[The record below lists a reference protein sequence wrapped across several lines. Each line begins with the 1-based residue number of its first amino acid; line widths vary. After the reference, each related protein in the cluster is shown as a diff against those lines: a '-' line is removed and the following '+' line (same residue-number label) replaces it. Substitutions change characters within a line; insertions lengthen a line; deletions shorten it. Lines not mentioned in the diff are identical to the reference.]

1 MGKLPSLLLLC
12 GKLTEMLPQM
22 GQIPKP
28 HIILHL
34 FQQINH
40 HIVVILAFPVDIRH
54 INPHIRLVKTIL
66 HKNLYF
72 LIGICHI
79 EIGCNRTGNSH
90 IAFFIHMISHESMDM
105 LSQHR
110 IIHLYLVIKKEKR
123 TGGTQI
129 QIMEWKLQFSGQFHL
144 KILCMLFKKVC
155 GSLYQDHLTDLL
167 PPGNI
172 QSSHSF
178 RLNILSA
185 CIQIFLEIKLLH
197 KILIL
202 LHQYFCLLLLI
213 NGNKRLVD
221 HIIKF

>member
-1 MGKLPSLLLLC
+1 
-12 GKLTEMLPQM
+12 
-22 GQIPKP
+22 
-28 HIILHL
+28 
-34 FQQINH
+34 
-40 HIVVILAFPVDIRH
+40 
-54 INPHIRLVKTIL
+54 
-66 HKNLYF
+66 
-72 LIGICHI
+72 
-79 EIGCNRTGNSH
+79 
-90 IAFFIHMISHESMDM
+90 
-105 LSQHR
+105 
-110 IIHLYLVIKKEKR
+110 
-123 TGGTQI
+123 
-129 QIMEWKLQFSGQFHL
+129 MEWKLQFSGQFRL

-172 QSSHSF
+172 QRSHSF

-221 HIIKF
+221 HIIKFWRIHRLQHIAQHSVLDRQSGIFKITVSAENNDGHLRIKLTHFLHQLQSGHKWHLYIT

>member
-1 MGKLPSLLLLC
+1 MGKLPSLLLLS

-40 HIVVILAFPVDIRH
+40 HIIVVLAFPVDIRH
-54 INPHIRLVKTIL
+54 INPHIRPVKAVL
-66 HKNLYF
+66 HKDLYF
-72 LIGICHI
+72 LIGIRHI
-79 EIGCNRTGNSH
+79 EIGCNGTGNSH
-90 IAFFIHMISHESMDM
+90 IAFCIHSIFYKSMDM
-105 LSQHR
+105 LSQHS

-123 TGGTQI
+123 TGGAQI
-129 QIMEWKLQFSGQFHL
+129 QIMEWKLQLSSQFCL
-144 KILCMLFKKVC
+144 EILCMLFKKVC

-172 QSSHSF
+172 QCSHSF
-178 RLNILSA
+178 RLNIQSA
-185 CIQIFLEIKLLH
+185 CIQVFLKIKLLH
-197 KILIL
+197 KVLIP
-202 LHQYFCLLLLI
+202 LHQYLSLLLLI
-213 NGNKRLVD
+213 NGNQRLVD